1 MSDISQD
8 ESTILDDPAFR
19 LAYLS
24 LVVGGETPITEQRL
38 LSEYLRVNSLA
49 RPKGLIARVKASVPI
64 WCVIQS
70 VRFEE
75 SSQRY
80 VVTFR
85 ADKSDRDEIVR
96 SDRVDARGGQFV
108 KELFGQEGLA
118 GKRAV
123 IYKMNERA
131 GEDQMHSHGYRIC
144 PYMRL
149 AR

>member
-1 MSDISQD
+1 MSDSVQD
-8 ESTILDDPAFR
+8 ELTMLEDPAFR

-24 LVVGGETPITEQRL
+24 LVVGGTSPITEQKL
-38 LSEYLRVNSLA
+38 LSEYLRVSSLA
-49 RPKGLIARVKASVPI
+49 NPKGLIARVKASIPI
-64 WCVIQS
+64 WCVIKS
-70 VRFEE
+70 VSYED

-85 ADKSDRDEIVR
+85 ADKSDRDETVR

-108 KELFGQEGLA
+108 RDLFGQDGLT

-123 IYKMNERA
+123 IYKLNERA
-131 GEDQMHSHGYRIC
+131 GEDQMHSHGYRVC

-149 AR
+149 AK